1 MWALIDNYDSFSYIL
16 LDYLKQIHGEVRVWK
31 NDELSI
37 EALKALSPERIII
50 SPGPQRPE
58 QNGITNEVIRHFH
71 VTTPLLG
78 ICLGHQALGQFFG
91 ADLCKAA
98 RPVHGKVSPLVHNG
112 DSVFKGLANGFP
124 VMRYHSL
131 VIKNWEQTDL
141 IPLAFTP
148 EKELMAFEHPVFP
161 CTGFQFHP
169 ESVLTG
175 NGMQL
180 LRNWAIQPNK
190 NAIARGK

>member
-1 MWALIDNYDSFSYIL
+1 MWVLIDNYDSFSYIL
-16 LDYLKQIHGEVRVWK
+16 LDYLKQVHDEVVAWK
-31 NDELSI
+31 NDAISI
-37 EALKALSPERIII
+37 GGLKRLNPERIIL

-58 QNGITNEVIRHFH
+58 QNGITNEVIRNFYKN
-71 VTTPLLG
+71 TPLLG

-91 ADLCKAA
+91 ADLKKANK
-98 RPVHGKVSPLVHNG
+98 PVHGKVSPLIHNG
-112 DSVFKGLANGFP
+112 ASVFRGLANGFP

-131 VIKNWEQTDL
+131 VIENWEQTDL

-169 ESVLTG
+169 ESVLTE

-180 LRNWAIQPNK
+180 LQNWADQLNK
-190 NAIARGK
+190 KSITRGK